1 MRIDLTSHDGWGLG
15 WVAAEPAFM
24 QRGSHAVLG
33 DGGVWLFDP
42 VDGDGLE
49 EALAG
54 LGTVRG
60 VVQLVDRHPRDCAVL
75 AQRYGVPV
83 HRVPKDGVPG
93 LAAEPIVLHDRPWWR
108 EVALWLPEHR
118 ALVVGESVGTAP
130 YFLMDGDRVG
140 LHPLARVSPPEQVLG
155 RNPEHLLPGHG
166 EALSGGDLEA
176 DLAAVI
182 RRGRTDLPKAWLAS
196 ARRFLPGR

>member
-1 MRIDLTSHDGWGLG
+1 MRLDLTSHGDWGLS

-24 QRGSHAVLG
+24 RRGSSAVRA

-49 EALAG
+49 GALAG

-75 AQRYGVPV
+75 AQRLGVPLHV
-83 HRVPKDGVPG
+83 VPKDGVPG
-93 LAAEPIVLHDRPWWR
+93 LPAQPVVLHDRPWWR
-108 EVALWLPEHR
+108 EVAFWLPDRR

-130 YFLMDGDRVG
+130 YFVMDGDRIG
-140 LHPLARVSPPEQVLG
+140 LHPLARVGPPAALRG
-155 RNPEHLLPGHG
+155 RDVAHLLPGHG
-166 EALSGGDLEA
+166 
-176 DLAAVI
+176 AAVSGDGLGEELDRVI
-182 RRGRTDLPKAWLAS
+182 GAGRRDLPRAWLAA
-196 ARRFLPGR
+196 ARSWRR